1 MLEELKKEVVAI
13 ARQAEASGLC
23 RHKSGNF
30 SIRDEKT
37 GYVVVTPAGVGREE
51 LTYYDICVVD
61 GKANVLEAIPGRKP
75 TSELLLHLKAY
86 AIRPEVMAGLHTHSR
101 FATAFAV
108 VNKEIPAIVYEGAA
122 LGGAEGIIPVAPYGR
137 PGTSALAESITGPI
151 KKADAALLE
160 SHGVITVAENAK
172 DALLKAH
179 YVEEIAE
186 IYYRALMIS
195 GGKEPAIIAPEEFA
209 QWQYPPE
216 FKLHNHTTKA

>member
-30 SIRDEKT
+30 SIRDKKT
-37 GYVVVTPAGVGREE
+37 GYVVVTPAGVSREE

-61 GKANVLEAIPGRKP
+61 REANVLEAPPGRKP
-75 TSELLLHLKAY
+75 TSELLLHLEAY
-86 AIRPEVMAGLHTHSR
+86 AIRPDVMAVVHTHSR

-108 VNKEIPAIVYEGAA
+108 IKKEIPAIVYEGAA

-137 PGTSALAESITGPI
+137 PGTRALAESISEPI
-151 KKADAALLE
+151 KKADAALME
-160 SHGVITVAENAK
+160 SHGVITVATEAK

-186 IYYRALMIS
+186 IYYRALTLN
-195 GGKEPAIIAPEEFA
+195 GGKEPAVIAPEEFA
-209 QWQYPPE
+209 QWKYPPE
-216 FKLHNHTTKA
+216 IKFRNQ